1 MTETNQ
7 TNQGNTTMTLNAKQQ
22 KFIDAMSNF
31 GLLPNRYYSRSELN
45 EVAQSIGMKYAP
57 AWIVQDSS
65 RRKQRG
71 VFDIPEFQFQGA
83 ADVPRTE
90 FDRAMQTPDPDQY
103 GYEMDQADGTSFK
116 CDQQGKPAPTPV
128 MNAVMGMTAGERF
141 SLVPDR
147 MKDYVAWGHSH
158 NVERIIGANLF
169 APIFIT
175 GMSGN
180 GKTTMIEQA
189 CSKTKRE
196 CFRVNITSETDED
209 DLIGGFRLLAGETKF
224 VYGPVVEAMQRGAVL
239 LLDEI
244 DLGSSKIMCLQPVL
258 EGKGVFIKKTGEWI
272 TPAKGFTIVATANTK
287 GKGDSDG
294 RFIGTNVMN
303 EAFLDRFDWTMEQ
316 QYAKR
321 SVEKKILIK
330 KMEKFGNV
338 DEDFAEHLTS
348 WAEIT
353 RKAFNE
359 GAIDEIITTRR
370 LENICKAFSIFKD
383 RATSIDL
390 ALARFDNETQ
400 EAFRNLYDKVDES
413 MSAGE
418 EEGNSTVPFDC
429 TDEDILDLDVKF
441 EEKERVKPHGAC
453 WDTNIKK
460 WTVSGKIYNA
470 NSAVFEEFNPKKR
483 PSAADYALNA

>member
-1 MTETNQ
+1 MSISS
-7 TNQGNTTMTLNAKQQ
+7 KQQ
-22 KFIDAMSNF
+22 SFIDAMANTGTAIADS
-31 GLLPNRYYSRSELN
+31 YSRSDLN
-45 EVAQSIGMKYAP
+45 EIANSIGMKYAP

-65 RRKQRG
+65 RRADRG
-71 VFDIPEFQFQGA
+71 FFRVPEYAGGA
-83 ADVPRTE
+83 APVAAAPVAAAPVAAPIGDP
-90 FDRAMQTPDPDQY
+90 TP
-103 GYEMDQADGTSFK
+103 A
-116 CDQQGKPAPTPV
+116 PV
-128 MNAVMGMTAGERF
+128 MNTIMGMTAGERT

-147 MKDYVAWGHSH
+147 MKDYVSWGHSK
-158 NVERIIGANLF
+158 NVEQIISANLF

-189 CSKTKRE
+189 CAKTKRE

-209 DLIGGFRLLAGETKF
+209 DLVGGFRLVAGETKF

-258 EGKGVFIKKTGEWI
+258 EGKGILIKKTGEWI
-272 TPAKGFTIVATANTK
+272 TPAKGFTVVATANTK

-294 RFIGTNVMN
+294 RFIGTNVLN

-316 QYAKR
+316 EYATR
-321 SVEKKILIK
+321 AVEKRILIK
-330 KMEKFGNV
+330 KMEKFGHV
-338 DEDFAEHLTS
+338 DSDFAEHLTS

-353 RKAFNE
+353 RKAFTE

-390 ALARFDNETQ
+390 ALARFDDETQ

-413 MSAGE
+413 MSTSTE
-418 EEGNSTVPFDC
+418 EEGNQNVPFDP
-429 TDEDILDLDVKF
+429 TSIQDNDVLDLNVSF
-441 EEKERVKPHGAC
+441 EKKDEVKPHGAQ
-453 WDTNIKK
+453 WDPGIKS
-460 WTVSGKIYNA
+460 WTVRGSIYKKNT
-470 NSAVFEEFNPKKR
+470 EFFDNYEPKKR
-483 PSAADYALNA
+483 ASISDYALNA